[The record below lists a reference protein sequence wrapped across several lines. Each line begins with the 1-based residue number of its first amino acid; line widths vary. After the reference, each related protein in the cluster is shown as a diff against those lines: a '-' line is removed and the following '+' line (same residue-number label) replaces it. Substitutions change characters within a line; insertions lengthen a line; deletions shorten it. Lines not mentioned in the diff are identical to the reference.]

1 MTEEKNLIEDADQE
15 NTRVTGKNEESD
27 EKKKTVKL
35 RLQLDE
41 IMKNMFSLSKDVLI
55 RMLNSLFEENYEP
68 ENTEISLTNN
78 EFVLEYRGY
87 DIIKG
92 DVFLRLQQAQQKPN
106 HYHIDFQ
113 TLYDRDMIIRMFAYG
128 LSKARELTHDGRQT
142 QEQSKIY
149 IPRQLV
155 IYMEEHREI
164 KDKLTLTIVFP
175 DGEEKNHDVAVMKY
189 WQYKTADLVAKELYP
204 LLPLQLFTL
213 RHKLKRLKDSRGEGT
228 EATREA
234 LDEIKVII
242 NEVGAESQRLYDQKA
257 ITGEDY
263 HQILLAMQNL
273 FNYLN
278 RKFGNIEHLNKE
290 VGEMIKTLYD
300 PKVAERARDEGRD
313 AMREAILDFLSS
325 FSDYDEYKDDVA
337 GKLDEIKNFSRL
349 KELIKALA
357 KVTSVKE
364 FMDQL

>member
-1 MTEEKNLIEDADQE
+1 
-15 NTRVTGKNEESD
+15 
-27 EKKKTVKL
+27 
-35 RLQLDE
+35 
-41 IMKNMFSLSKDVLI
+41 
-55 RMLNSLFEENYEP
+55 
-68 ENTEISLTNN
+68 
-78 EFVLEYRGY
+78 
-87 DIIKG
+87 
-92 DVFLRLQQAQQKPN
+92 
-106 HYHIDFQ
+106 
-113 TLYDRDMIIRMFAYG
+113 
-128 LSKARELTHDGRQT
+128 
-142 QEQSKIY
+142 
-149 IPRQLV
+149 
-155 IYMEEHREI
+155 
-164 KDKLTLTIVFP
+164 
-175 DGEEKNHDVAVMKY
+175 
-189 WQYKTADLVAKELYP
+189 

-213 RHKLKRLKDSRGEGT
+213 RHKLKRLKDSRGEGA

-242 NEVGAESQRLYDQKA
+242 KEVGAESQRLYDQKA

-300 PKVAERARDEGRD
+300 PKVEERGKEIARQEGRI

-325 FSDYDEYKDDVA
+325 FSDYDEYKDVVA
-337 GKLDEIKNFSRL
+337 GKLDEIKDFSRL

-364 FMDQL
+364 FMDYL